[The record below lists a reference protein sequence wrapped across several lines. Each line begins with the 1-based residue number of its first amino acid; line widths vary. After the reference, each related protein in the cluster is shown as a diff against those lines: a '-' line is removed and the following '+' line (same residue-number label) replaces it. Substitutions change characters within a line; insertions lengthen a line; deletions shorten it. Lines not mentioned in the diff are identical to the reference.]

1 VTRSPGD
8 QRPRGGRLS
17 VLREFLE
24 FIRVRRSWWL
34 LPLVLILVVL
44 GVFLVFAQSSPLA
57 PFIYALF

>member
-1 VTRSPGD
+1 MSRRREG
-8 QRPRGGRLS
+8 GGRLG
-17 VLREFLE
+17 VLGEFLE

-34 LPLVLILVVL
+34 LPLVLVLVVL